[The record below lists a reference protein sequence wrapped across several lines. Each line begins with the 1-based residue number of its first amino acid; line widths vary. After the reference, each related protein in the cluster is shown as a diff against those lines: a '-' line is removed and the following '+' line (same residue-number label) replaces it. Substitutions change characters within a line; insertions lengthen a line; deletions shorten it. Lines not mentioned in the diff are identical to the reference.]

1 MSSTFRTLSTALLI
15 FILMGCFGSL
25 AQVAAAGEPSPI
37 FVRLT
42 TEPGEMLGVFYPE
55 LAPHHVDSFVHL
67 TRSGFYTG
75 TKFHRIVPGF
85 VIQGGDPKSKD
96 MDPRNDGTGG
106 PKLSDALS
114 GDVALMLEEFNKMLD
129 ANGYVGVDGE
139 ALLKAEFSKTVK
151 HVRGTLSMARG
162 KGVDSAGSQFF
173 VCVANSAALDG
184 QYTIFGYVFKG
195 MEAADVIV
203 GGEKN
208 PAAGRDAPAIPVV
221 ILNAEI
227 IEGVDGL
234 RDDEKAAW
242 AQVPDNLKNVK

>member
-1 MSSTFRTLSTALLI
+1 MFSPLNILRT
-15 FILMGCFGSL
+15 FILGLFLTGGV
-25 AQVAAAGEPSPI
+25 AVAADPDPV
-37 FVRLT
+37 FVRIT

-55 LAPHHVDSFVHL
+55 LAPHHVDGFIQLVS
-67 TRSGFYTG
+67 SGFYTG

-85 VIQGGDPKSKD
+85 VIQGGDPLSKD

-106 PKLSDALS
+106 PKLSDVLS
-114 GDVALMLEEFNKMLD
+114 GDDAVLMDEFNQMLD
-129 ANGYVGVDGE
+129 RRGYVGIDSE
-139 ALLKAEFSKTVK
+139 ALLKAEVSKRVR

-162 KGVDSAGSQFF
+162 KGMDTAGSQFF

-184 QYTIFGYVFKG
+184 QYSIFGYVFMG
-195 MEAADVIV
+195 METADTIV

-208 PAAGRDAPAIPVV
+208 PAAGRDAPSIPIAIMK
-221 ILNAEI
+221 AEI

-242 AQVPDNLKNVK
+242 EQVPAELRNAK